1 MDLIVEGITRAFW
14 LLVKG
19 DREVFRIAL
28 LTLKVSGTA
37 TLISLAIG
45 VPLGT
50 VLALARFRGR
60 TAVASLINTGM
71 GLPPVVVGL
80 WVSIMLWRYGPLGH
94 LRLLYTPTAMVIA
107 QTLIALPIVTGLT
120 MSGIGQLDEG
130 IRVQVL
136 SLGATRLQLVW
147 LLVREARLAILAA
160 VIAGFG
166 RAVSEIGASM
176 MVGGN
181 VVGQTR
187 VLTTATS
194 MEVSRGNFGTAI
206 ALSLVLMGISLCI
219 TAFLTH
225 LQQKGRSS
233 T

>member
-1 MDLIVEGITRAFW
+1 MDLIVEGIKRAFW

-19 DREVFRIAL
+19 DREVFRISL

-160 VIAGFG
+160 VIADSAA
-166 RAVSEIGASM
+166 RY
-176 MVGGN
+176 
-181 VVGQTR
+181 R
-187 VLTTATS
+187 
-194 MEVSRGNFGTAI
+194 R
-206 ALSLVLMGISLCI
+206 
-219 TAFLTH
+219 
-225 LQQKGRSS
+225 
-233 T
+233 